1 MSDNQKLFFKIGI
14 LFCAAAFVL
23 FLMDIRLLN
32 ADDSKQLLPFP
43 LFSIMVMALLCITVI
58 FAAKKTTQTLQQKI
72 VDVQKQLNDVSEGL
86 EATTQDLEKRVEK
99 RTFEISVANASL
111 NREIAERIQAE
122 TETKKIKR
130 QMELILESAGE
141 GIFGLDNKGNVAFVN
156 KAASIMLDWSP
167 EELIGKS
174 HHDLV
179 HHSYKNGETYPVEKC
194 PIHRAY
200 RDGKVHFGSDEIFW
214 TKEGK
219 AFPVEYTSTPI
230 VENKIITGAVVVFRD
245 LTTFR

>member
-1 MSDNQKLFFKIGI
+1 MSDNHKLLFQIGF

-32 ADDSKQLLPFP
+32 ADNSSQLLPFP
-43 LFSIMVMALLCITVI
+43 LFSIMVMALLFITVI
-58 FAAKKTTQTLQQKI
+58 FTIKKTTETLYKKI
-72 VDVQKQLNDVSEGL
+72 TDYQDQLHDVSEGL
-86 EATTQDLEKRVEK
+86 ESTTQDLEDRVEK

-141 GIFGLDNKGNVAFVN
+141 GIFGLDNEGNVAFVN

-167 EELIGKS
+167 EELVGKS

-179 HHSYKNGETYPVEKC
+179 HHSYKDGETYPVEEC
-194 PIHRAY
+194 PIHKAY

>member
-1 MSDNQKLFFKIGI
+1 MSDNHKLLFQIGF

-32 ADDSKQLLPFP
+32 ADNSSHLLPFP
-43 LFSIMVMALLCITVI
+43 LFSIMVMALLFITVI
-58 FAAKKTTQTLQQKI
+58 FTIKKTTETLYKKI
-72 VDVQKQLNDVSEGL
+72 TDYQDQLHDVSEGL
-86 EATTQDLEKRVEK
+86 ESTTQDLEDRVEK

-141 GIFGLDNKGNVAFVN
+141 GIFGLDNEGNVAFVN

-167 EELIGKS
+167 EELVGKS

-179 HHSYKNGETYPVEKC
+179 HHSYKDGETYPVEEC
-194 PIHRAY
+194 PIHKAY